1 MTPNLDPQAIGRQ
14 EARRCSATCAWTT
27 PARFGWPADAARIAT
42 VLAFAALLT
51 GPHGD
56 AVASDDGNHDRT
68 PPNILF
74 VIMDDVGIDQMQ
86 SFGYGGATPPAT
98 PTIDE
103 IGNAGVLFR
112 NAWAMPACSTT
123 RALLFTGRYPVRT
136 QVNNPL
142 GQNDLANSM
151 VSPYDMTTP
160 KVLAERG
167 YESALFGKFHIALQ
181 ANNEAELLLPYSLG
195 WDYFAGWMD
204 ETGDPSS
211 IDTTAGGVAPEG
223 TYACG
228 FVPGADRKNGADSG
242 ACYMPDDSC
251 SMMSSSGPVPP
262 GRTCRD
268 QGGIFDPDKRCRRRS
283 TPGNINF
290 ETYSGH
296 YVSPLVY
303 NYPDGTKHVAD
314 VAKDPKAR
322 RYRGQVVVEEAI
334 QWINER
340 PKHKPWMATVSFATA
355 HTPVMQPPVEEM
367 RSSNGEES
375 NLSCDSPQGK
385 RALTNLMIEAMDL
398 EVERLLVET
407 GLATINENG
416 DFEYDPT
423 EANTVVIILGDN
435 GTFGNT
441 VKFPF
446 DPTRAKG
453 TAYQTGAWVPLIIAG
468 PMVDTPH
475 RAVPHMVN
483 AADLF
488 QLFGE
493 IAGIDVHEVVP
504 RPLDSQPVMPYLLY
518 PEQKRIRTSNFTMLA
533 PNLQK
538 DGDENGPCV
547 IGRSENSGGT
557 CVQLPPTPGV
567 CADNGGVWWGEGA
580 RGQGVKPG
588 GVENCCEVNEYL
600 AKFPNQPPV
609 AVAAETSVG
618 IRDARYKIVKN
629 TTYDWDDHARECR
642 ETTTN
647 EFYRIDEHP
656 WAPRLD
662 REDSDLHPDDGNLSA
677 LEEWHYDT
685 LSAQLN
691 DILLPDYGC
700 QGDGNIDFV
709 VDREDLRNARSIARS
724 WGFSSTYDFN
734 LDGYTNHEDIR
745 IIEQNL
751 DTVCPITVE
760 GKDDPTLDPQAVQA
774 AVNLGVQR
782 GGEKGRVVMEGHFD
796 FSDCPGCIE
805 IHGPVMIEGTG
816 DPSGEA
822 RPDPRRVTVI
832 NSDTRSPFVIKDDSS
847 GDGTIHIERLWFASA
862 RPIALQVSKLN
873 GTLLLTQNRFT
884 GIAGQA
890 KLRFAVG
897 GAVLGPVAGNLKGR
911 FHAYENHIDTRGVP
925 FPEGE
930 DNGFAFAQCDFNH
943 VDIRH
948 NRIYTRGEGVEIEGC
963 NNPDAVIE
971 IVDNTLITD
980 ATVSNLA
987 PLTTPTVL
995 KGIGGHPAVLKVI
1008 GSKAKHVLIANNQ
1021 VKLRGQ
1027 PTAICIMPGLTN
1039 EEGTMLIEGNYC
1051 NMSGQFA
1058 AVLAGWAGFPGFFPP
1073 FYLQN
1078 STLRNNVFEG
1088 WAQYGVA
1095 FSDFL
1100 FDPSSSQ
1107 DEWNFGNG
1115 NLFEGNNFR
1124 SLRTDGVALFFGEST
1139 RSNLFIGDPN
1149 GVVVDLGTDN
1159 RVLPRL
1165 SPDPISVM
1173 PRRRQ

>member
-1 MTPNLDPQAIGRQ
+1 MTTHLDPRAPLQQKASG
-14 EARRCSATCAWTT
+14 CSATYAWTT
-27 PARFGWPADAARIAT
+27 PARCGWRPLAARIAT
-42 VLAFAALLT
+42 VLVFAGLLLARPCGDAFASN
-51 GPHGD
+51 G
-56 AVASDDGNHDRT
+56 GNDHRK

-74 VIMDDVGIDQMQ
+74 IIMDDVGIDQMQ
-86 SFGYGGATPPAT
+86 SFGYGGETPPDM
-98 PTIDE
+98 PTIE
-103 IGNAGVLFR
+103 AIGNEGVLFR

-136 QVNNPL
+136 EVNNPL
-142 GQNDLANSM
+142 GQRDLASSM

-195 WDYFAGWMD
+195 WDYFAGWLD

-211 IDTTAGGVAPEG
+211 IDTTAGGVARRG

-228 FVPGADRKNGADSG
+228 FVPGADQENGADSG

-251 SMMSSSGPVPP
+251 SEMSSSGPVPP

-268 QGGIFDPDKRCRRRS
+268 QGGIFDPDKRCQRR

-290 ETYSGH
+290 DTYSGH

-303 NYPDGTKHVAD
+303 NYPDGTKDVVD
-314 VAKDPKAR
+314 VAKDPRAR

-334 QWINER
+334 EWINER

-355 HTPVMQPPVEEM
+355 HTPVMQPPVEEL
-367 RSSNGEES
+367 RSSNGSES
-375 NLSCDSPQGK
+375 RLQCDKTPGK
-385 RALTNLMIEAMDL
+385 RALTNLMIEAMDF

-407 GLATINENG
+407 GLATMNENAEL
-416 DFEYDPT
+416 EYDPT
-423 EANTVVIILGDN
+423 ETNTVVIILGDN
-435 GTFGNT
+435 GTLANT

-468 PMVDTPH
+468 PMVKMPDRT
-475 RAVPHMVN
+475 VPFMVN

-504 RPLDSQPVMPYLLY
+504 RPLDSQAVMPYLVD
-518 PEQKRIRTSNFTMLA
+518 PTHERIRTSNFTMLA

-538 DGDENGPCV
+538 DGEENGPCV
-547 IGRSENSGGT
+547 IGSS
-557 CVQLPPTPGV
+557 CVQLPPTAGV
-567 CADNGGVWWGEGA
+567 CTDNGGVWWGEGA
-580 RGQGVKPG
+580 HGEGIKPG
-588 GVENCCEVNEYL
+588 GVDNCCEVNQYL
-600 AKFPNQPPV
+600 AKFPNRDPV
-609 AVAAETSVG
+609 NVVPETSVG
-618 IRDARYKIVKN
+618 MRDARYKIVKN
-629 TTYDWDDHARECR
+629 TTYDWDDHVRACR

-647 EFYRIDEHP
+647 ELYRINEHP
-656 WAPRLD
+656 WKPRLD
-662 REDSDLHPDDGNLSA
+662 RETLDLKPDPDGANLSP
-677 LEEWHYDT
+677 LERWHYNR
-685 LSAQLN
+685 LSSQLD

-709 VDREDLRNARSIARS
+709 VDREDLRNAKSIANS
-724 WGFSSTYDFN
+724 WGLSSTYDFN
-734 LDGYTNHEDIR
+734 LDGFTNDEDIW

-751 DTVCPITVE
+751 DTICPITVQGE
-760 GKDDPTLDPQAVQA
+760 DDPQKDPQAVQA

-782 GGEKGRVVMEGHFD
+782 GGEKGRVVMKGHFD

-847 GDGTIHIERLWFASA
+847 GEGTIHIERLWFASA
-862 RPIALQVSKLN
+862 KPIALQVSQLN
-873 GTLLLTQNRFT
+873 STLLLTQNRFT
-884 GIAGQA
+884 GITGQA

-897 GAVLGPVAGNLKGR
+897 GAALGPAAGNLKGR
-911 FHAYENHIDTRGVP
+911 FHAYENHIDTRGVR
-925 FPEGE
+925 FPEGD
-930 DNGFAFAQCDFNH
+930 DNGFAFAQCDFDH
-943 VDIRH
+943 VDIRN

-971 IVDNTLITD
+971 IVGNELITD

-995 KGIGGHPAVLKVI
+995 DGIGGHPAVLKVI
-1008 GSKAKHVLIANNQ
+1008 GSKAKHVLIADNQ
-1021 VKLRGQ
+1021 VRLRGW

-1039 EEGTMLIEGNYC
+1039 EEGTMSIEGNYC

-1058 AVLAGWAGFPGFFPP
+1058 AVLAGWAGFPAFFPP

-1078 STLRNNVFEG
+1078 STVRNNVFEG
-1088 WAQYGVA
+1088 WAQHGVA

-1107 DEWNFGNG
+1107 DEWNLGNG
-1115 NLFEGNNFR
+1115 NLFKGNSFR
-1124 SLRTDGVALFFGEST
+1124 GLRTDGVALFFGAST
-1139 RSNLFIGDPN
+1139 QTNVFIGDPN
-1149 GVVVDLGTDN
+1149 GVVVDLGTN
-1159 RVLPRL
+1159 NQVIPK
-1165 SPDPISVM
+1165 
-1173 PRRRQ
+1173 